1 MSSPTPFE
9 IHTVAQQFTRVENEL
24 ATLRGMVRELLA
36 HPAEPAPE
44 PPAAGPPRQRPTYPE
59 IAYFNGVPLSSP
71 PKGALLNLQGEPV
84 HFDGHHWKPGPSP
97 TNPEGLDVPPGQG

>member
-1 MSSPTPFE
+1 MNIPE
-9 IHTVAQQFTRVENEL
+9 IARQFVRVKSEL
-24 ATLRGMVRELLA
+24 ALLESLLQEA
-36 HPAEPAPE
+36 FTPPPVTAAPE
-44 PPAAGPPRQRPTYPE
+44 PPVAGPPRQRPTYPE